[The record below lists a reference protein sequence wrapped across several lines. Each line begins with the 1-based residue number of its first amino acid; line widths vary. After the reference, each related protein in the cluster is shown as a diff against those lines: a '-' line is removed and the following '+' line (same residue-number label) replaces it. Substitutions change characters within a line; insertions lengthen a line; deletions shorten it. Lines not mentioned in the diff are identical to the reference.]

1 MNSFPYTANDRLY
14 GTPLA
19 LDLSSNPGATPPRSA
34 HGNSTLGKLW
44 LDTSVAPPQ
53 LRVCAVVQTQPTY
66 VAGDWFS
73 LGSVTGG
80 GSPALT
86 YMPLAGDST
95 KAGSLV
101 VNTNL
106 TVGGTGY
113 FGGDV
118 TIHGGGA
125 AALSVD
131 NGGISTQII
140 TLTGGGDAV
149 LSVPTGG
156 ITVVAAILTG
166 GGAAVLSVP
175 NGSITVGG
183 AVING
188 ALSVTTTAS
197 ITGATNVGST
207 LTVGGVAN
215 LNGGGNALV
224 VPNGNALINGSLN
237 IGTTL
242 GVAGDVTINGGGT
255 ALSVPN
261 GNITT
266 NGTLTVG
273 QTGYF
278 GGDVT
283 IHGGGAQALFVDN
296 GGIRT
301 VTSVQADGGGLAIN
315 ATGGDIRAA
324 GVFQGQYLHGGAD
337 GNAGTL
343 RMYNAANL
351 MTFRWDGINV
361 FYRVDGASAL
371 TEGRI
376 PFATG
381 FQGIGAQSDGGS
393 PTGMSIDFQASVGV
407 GYAVHV
413 DQISDARLKDNIR
426 PTEIDALAALIQIP
440 VRAFEWNKLGREHMP
455 YVKDAPIGLVA
466 QELLEVMSY
475 AVGITEQR
483 VGSDLPRDLHRVI
496 HEHMT
501 PYFVRAIQQLEAR
514 VKILEGA

>member
-14 GTPLA
+14 GSPLA
-19 LDLSSNPGATPPRSA
+19 LDLSSNPGATPPHSA

-73 LGSVTGG
+73 IGAVTGG
-80 GSPALT
+80 GSSALT

-95 KAGSLV
+95 KAGSLTV
-101 VNTNL
+101 STNL
-106 TVGGTGY
+106 TVGGFTSLN
-113 FGGDV
+113 GDV
-118 TIHGGGA
+118 AIHGGGA

-131 NGGISTQII
+131 NGGINAVNL
-140 TLTGGGDAV
+140 TLNGGGGSV
-149 LSVPTGG
+149 LSVPSGG
-156 ITVVAAILTG
+156 ITVAGTCALGGVNGHTFGPNGISYPAYGGHYTAFEWNGTNLVAHVDGTATPGALATVSQLGGYFPLAGGTITG
-166 GGAAVLSVP
+166 GL
-175 NGSITVGG
+175 
-183 AVING
+183 
-188 ALSVTTTAS
+188 
-197 ITGATNVGST
+197 
-207 LTVGGVAN
+207 
-215 LNGGGNALV
+215 
-224 VPNGNALINGSLN
+224 
-237 IGTTL
+237 
-242 GVAGDVTINGGGT
+242 TINGGGT

-283 IHGGGAQALFVDN
+283 VHGGGTQALFVDN

-301 VTSVQADGGGLAIN
+301 VTSVQADGGGIAIN
-315 ATGGDIRAA
+315 ATNGDIRAA
-324 GVFQGQYLHGGAD
+324 GVFQGQYLHGGVGD
-337 GNAGTL
+337 AGVL
-343 RMYNAANL
+343 KMYNTGDT
-351 MTFRWDGINV
+351 MCFRWDGINV
-361 FYRVDGASAL
+361 FYRIDETV
-371 TEGRI
+371 EERI
-376 PFATG
+376 PWAQG
-381 FQGIGAQSDGGS
+381 FQGIAAQSDGGS

-426 PTEIDALAALIQIP
+426 PTEIDALAALMQIP
-440 VRAFEWNKLGREHMP
+440 VRAFEWNKLGREYMP

-466 QELLEVMSY
+466 QEVQAFAPY
-475 AVGITEQR
+475 TVGVTTLSEDSKS
-483 VGSDLPRDLHRVI
+483 GLPNDVHRVI

-514 VKILEGA
+514 VKILEGV